1 MSSSILVKIIM
12 PLDVMFEANAT
23 MVTIP
28 GGEGVFS
35 VLPRHVKFISTIST
49 GCVSV
54 FLDKEEKKFFIS
66 GGVAYVKPD
75 EVDLVSEFVVFLENQ
90 KKNDVLNKIESLKLE
105 LDGLEKN
112 SLQANILNATI
123 AKYDSLLTFVNN

>member
-1 MSSSILVKIIM
+1 MSSSILVKIVM

-35 VLPRHVKFISTIST
+35 VLPGHVKFISTIST

-66 GGVAYVKPD
+66 GGW
-75 EVDLVSEFVVFLENQ
+75 LM
-90 KKNDVLNKIESLKLE
+90 LNLMK
-105 LDGLEKN
+105 
-112 SLQANILNATI
+112 
-123 AKYDSLLTFVNN
+123 